1 MIKANVST
9 LKNSLSRY
17 LQKVRQGETIEVVD
31 RDLPIARIVP
41 IGGASL
47 QQTDEW
53 VAQLERL
60 GLIRRGNMKGCP
72 GILTRP
78 SPGNPSAKV
87 LDALLDERREG
98 R

>member
-1 MIKANVST
+1 MIKANIST

-31 RDLPIARIVP
+31 RDLLIARIVP
-41 IGGASL
+41 IEPATQSS
-47 QQTDEW
+47 DDW
-53 VAQLERL
+53 IVQLDRL
-60 GLIRRGNMKGCP
+60 GLIRRGAMKGCP
-72 GILTRP
+72 EILKGP
-78 SPGNPSAKV
+78 PLGNLSAKV

>member
-1 MIKANVST
+1 MIKANIST

-31 RDLPIARIVP
+31 RDLLIARIVP
-41 IGGASL
+41 IEPA
-47 QQTDEW
+47 
-53 VAQLERL
+53 AQSSEDWIVQLDRL
-60 GLIRRGNMKGCP
+60 GLIRRGAMKGCP
-72 GILTRP
+72 EIGNGRP
-78 SPGNPSAKV
+78 LGNLSAKV

>member
-31 RDLPIARIVP
+31 RDLPIARIIP
-41 IGGASL
+41 IEAST
-47 QQTDEW
+47 QRSEEW
-53 VAQLERL
+53 LMQLDRL
-60 GLIRRGNMKGCP
+60 GLIRRGNMKGCQE
-72 GILTRP
+72 ILKEP
-78 SPGNPSAKV
+78 SPGNLSANV
-87 LDALLDERREG
+87 LEALLDERRDG